1 MEKTEENK
9 SNKKN
14 KTIKLV
20 LNILF
25 WTVIGFFG
33 VLFLL
38 TGIDKI
44 SGYKVPIFG
53 YRQSVVVSESMQHAY
68 PGNDYLDDTM
78 TRINKYDVIVTKNY
92 KSYEEIQKYDV
103 VTHLTEQGL
112 ICHRVV
118 DLYEQDGVKYIV
130 TRGDAN
136 ATNDTPFA
144 YSLIRGKVVNVI
156 PNVGRT
162 VLFIQS
168 PYFMLALFGSC
179 FFVFLGMYIYTRG
192 KEKKA
197 IPENGEANE
206 PQNENPRPVQEEK
219 PEETPKEEPVPESA
233 PNEPEKLEQDENKD
247 NQDEK
252 QE

>member
-1 MEKTEENK
+1 MEQNQENNV
-9 SNKKN
+9 NKKN
-14 KTIKLV
+14 KPIKLV

-38 TGIDKI
+38 TGIDKV

-68 PGNDYLDDTM
+68 PENDYLDDTM
-78 TRINKYDVIVTKNY
+78 SRINKYDVIVTKNY
-92 KSYEEIQKYDV
+92 KSYNEIKKYDV
-103 VTHLTEQGL
+103 ITHLTEQGL

-118 DLYEQDGVKYIV
+118 DLYEQDGIQYVV

-144 YSLIRGKVVNVI
+144 YSLVRGKVVNVI
-156 PNVGRT
+156 PGVGKA

-179 FFVFLGMYIYTRG
+179 FFVFLGFYIYTRG

-197 IPENGEANE
+197 IAENGEADNNS
-206 PQNENPRPVQEEK
+206 QNENPEPVQEEI
-219 PEETPKEEPVPESA
+219 PEENPKEEP
-233 PNEPEKLEQDENKD
+233 EQDESKD